1 MTLVME
7 SIALDDPLR
16 PVIRHKITAVAD
28 RGRVRPTVARVAF
41 SDENGPKGG
50 VDIRCAVTVE
60 VPRRPALHAS
70 HVAGTARQAFDGA
83 LEALGRELKNDR
95 QRRRD
100 AARHPKKYFVAHR
113 GLQPDGEAE
122 LPPARRRRR
131 SA

>member
-1 MTLVME
+1 MTLLME

-16 PVIRHKITAVAD
+16 PFIEEKIAAVIG
-28 RGRVRPTVARVAF
+28 RGRIRPTVARVAF

-50 VDIRCAVTVE
+50 VDIRCAVTME
-60 VPRRPALHAS
+60 LPRRPAIHAS
-70 HVAGTARQAFDGA
+70 HIAETARLAFDGA
-83 LEALGRELKNDR
+83 IEALGRELRSDR

-100 AARHPKKYFVAHR
+100 AARRPKKYYVAHQ
-113 GLQPDGEAE
+113 GLQPDGEAG

>member
-1 MTLVME
+1 MTLLME

-16 PVIRHKITAVAD
+16 GLVESKVNELLR
-28 RGRVRPTVARVAF
+28 RGRLRPTVTRVAF

-50 VDIRCAVTVE
+50 VDVRCVITIDL
-60 VPRRPALHAS
+60 PRRPALHAS
-70 HVAGTARQAFDGA
+70 DVAESARLAFDRA
-83 LEALGRELKNDR
+83 IEALGREVIRDR

-100 AARHPKKYFVAHR
+100 TARRPKKYFVAYR
-113 GLQPDGEAE
+113 GLEPDGEAA